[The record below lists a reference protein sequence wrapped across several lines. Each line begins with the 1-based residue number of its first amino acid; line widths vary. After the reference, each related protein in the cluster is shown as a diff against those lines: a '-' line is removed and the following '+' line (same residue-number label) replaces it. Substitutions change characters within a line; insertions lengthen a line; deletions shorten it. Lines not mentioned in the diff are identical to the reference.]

1 MGDKL
6 HPSLAELKGQG
17 WQGPAGPNR
26 SLRCQIHTANS
37 APLLNLDV
45 LDTPVATDLK
55 TDHGVDRSRQL
66 A

>member
-6 HPSLAELKGQG
+6 HILLAELKGQG

-26 SLRCQIHTANS
+26 SFSSQIHTANPT
-37 APLLNLDV
+37 PLLNLNG
-45 LDTPVATDLK
+45 LDTPIATDLK
-55 TDHGVDRSRQL
+55 TDHGVDRLRQL